1 MSAMPSPAPFGPDH
15 TVADVMLA
23 EPKTLPADATVADAR
38 KLLDDDRVQLL
49 LLAEDGR
56 FRGAIAE
63 IAGDAVDDAPALTC
77 VQPAPDTISPDE
89 TAAVGFERA
98 RRNAQRRV
106 VVVDQDDRLLG
117 LLCLDVTLTRFCG
130 RPTRAG

>member
-1 MSAMPSPAPFGPDH
+1 MRPMSSPAPFSPDQ

-23 EPKTLPADATVADAR
+23 EPKTLAADATIAEARMLLADE
-38 KLLDDDRVQLL
+38 RVQLL

-63 IAGDAVDDAPALTC
+63 IAGDAHDDAPALTC
-77 VQPAPDTISPDE
+77 VQPAPDTISPHE

-106 VVVDQDDRLLG
+106 VVVDEDGGLLG

>member
-1 MSAMPSPAPFGPDH
+1 MSAMSSPAPFSPGQ

-23 EPKTLPADATVADAR
+23 EPKTLAVDATVADAR
-38 KLLDDDRVQLL
+38 ELLADERVQLL

-63 IAGDAVDDAPALTC
+63 IAGDVDDDAPAHTC
-77 VQPAPDTISPDE
+77 VQPAPDTISPQE
-89 TAAVGFERA
+89 TAALGFERA
-98 RRNAQRRV
+98 RQNAQRRV
-106 VVVDQDDRLLG
+106 VVVDEDDRLLG
-117 LLCLDVTLTRFCG
+117 LVCLDVTLTRFCG